1 MPVRYQHTQKGG
13 FWFYVAVIVFP
24 LIYLFMLVS
33 AINRQ
38 ILDAEKIA
46 FIVLP
51 IFGGFL
57 VLMMSGLT
65 VTIDDLSIQIRF
77 GSGVFWKTYSL
88 TKITDCRQV
97 RNGWWWGYG
106 VRWYIE
112 GWLYNIAGMDAVEI
126 TFNNS
131 KKIRI
136 GTDEP
141 EKLALAIKEA
151 IK

>member
-1 MPVRYQHTQKGG
+1 MPVSYQHTQKGG
-13 FWFYVAVIVFP
+13 FWFYAAIIVFP
-24 LIYLFMLVS
+24 LIYLWLLVS
-33 AINRQ
+33 AGTRQ
-38 ILDAEKIA
+38 VLDAEKIA
-46 FIVLP
+46 FVMLP
-51 IFGGFL
+51 ILGGFL
-57 VLMMSGLT
+57 ILMMSGLT

-77 GSGVFWKTYSL
+77 GPGVFWKTYSL
-88 TKITDCRQV
+88 TKIADCQQV

-126 TFNNS
+126 TFNNG